1 MSSEDPRLRVLSA
14 AELLV
19 AQSLLSDA
27 WGEPVE
33 ASAAELVWKR
43 RHVVRLTTGDG
54 RSAIL
59 KRLRRKQSGEE
70 AGRDAFGIELAS
82 LEFLGGMLDPVAP
95 RLLGADVAA
104 GILIMEE
111 LPPGRSLAHTLLG
124 GDRDGAVAD
133 LISYAATLGS
143 LHAWS
148 IGRAAEFERA
158 RARYSPSAD
167 PRPWWVERINSR
179 RALFLRTAAELG
191 ATAAGADAEID
202 AVVAILGGGRLRSF
216 FHGDLCPD
224 NVRLSAGGV
233 RIFDFEQS
241 GTGSPALDAA
251 YLLAPFP
258 SCWCFASV
266 PDSISAPAMNAY
278 LAALSAGGVETTDE
292 LQLELAAAL
301 AGWVVVRGNMIER
314 ALERDE
320 EWGTTT
326 MRPRLVAWTERFT
339 TVAAATGTFPGLRA
353 IAERLND
360 RFQSLWPDAIVPAYP
375 ALGEPQRLPLAQV
388 PGWWEP
394 DS

>member
-1 MSSEDPRLRVLSA
+1 VRRPPVLSA
-14 AELLV
+14 AEHQV
-19 AQSLLSDA
+19 ARSILSDA

-33 ASAAELVWKR
+33 VSAAEVVWKR
-43 RHVVRLTTGDG
+43 RHVVRLGTHDG

-59 KRLRRKQSGEE
+59 KRLRRKRSGEE

-82 LEFLGGMLDPVAP
+82 LEFLGGMPDPVAP
-95 RLLGADVAA
+95 RLFGADVAA

-111 LPPGRSLAHTLLG
+111 LPPGRSLAHTLLA

-133 LISYAATLGS
+133 LVSYATALGS

-148 IGRAAEFERA
+148 IGRADEFERA

-167 PRPWWVERINSR
+167 PRPWWVETIASR
-179 RALFLRTAAELG
+179 RAVFLRIAAELG
-191 ATAAGADAEID
+191 AATDGVDGEID
-202 AVVAILGGGRLRSF
+202 AAVRILGGEPHRGF
-216 FHGDLCPD
+216 VHGDLCPD
-224 NVRLSAGGV
+224 NVRLCAGGT
-233 RIFDFEQS
+233 RIFDFEES
-241 GTGSPALDAA
+241 SIGSPALDAA

-266 PDSISAPAMNAY
+266 PESISAPAMSAY
-278 LAALSAGGVETTDE
+278 LAALTAGGVEVADE
-292 LQLELAAAL
+292 LRLELAAAL
-301 AGWVVVRGNMIER
+301 AGWVAARGNMIER

-326 MRPRLVAWTERFT
+326 MRPRLVAWTERFAA
-339 TVAAATGTFPGLRA
+339 VAAATGTFPVMRA

-360 RFQSLWPDAIVPAYP
+360 RFLSLWPDAIVPAYP
-375 ALGEPQRLPLAQV
+375 ALAGPQHGPLAQV

-394 DS
+394 DT